1 MMKKTFGVKRS
12 VVGEKTYCLQKR
24 LKGSGLA
31 AAALGIITF
40 ALLMC
45 LTTLGLAQGPDKQ
58 TQEGKK
64 LFEGTCADCHRING
78 QGLPDKF
85 PALAGNPFVVGDPIK
100 VIDTVLNGRKGKL
113 GQMPT
118 WKGTFTDQQIAAIIN
133 YVRQA
138 WSNKGTP
145 VTADMVKK
153 RRK

>member
-1 MMKKTFGVKRS
+1 MKIQFGVQSSEKREKNFLS
-12 VVGEKTYCLQKR
+12 WRWIKGPLWLVVFI
-24 LKGSGLA
+24 
-31 AAALGIITF
+31 GIF
-40 ALLMC
+40 SLALLMSW
-45 LTTLGLAQGPDKQ
+45 TSPGKAQGPEKQ
-58 TQEGKK
+58 IQEGKK

-85 PALAGNPFVVGDPIK
+85 PALAGNSFVVGDPTK

-118 WKGTFTDQQIAAIIN
+118 WKVTFNDQQIAAIIS

-138 WSNKGTP
+138 WSNKAAP
-145 VTADMVKK
+145 ITADMVNK

>member
-1 MMKKTFGVKRS
+1 M
-12 VVGEKTYCLQKR
+12 
-24 LKGSGLA
+24 
-31 AAALGIITF
+31 GIISF
-40 ALLMC
+40 ALLIGWNS
-45 LTTLGLAQGPDKQ
+45 TGQAQGPEKQ
-58 TQEGKK
+58 IQDGKK

-85 PALAGNPFVVGDPIK
+85 PALAGNPFVVGDPVK

-118 WKGTFTDQQIAAIIN
+118 WKGTFTDQQIAAIIS
-133 YVRQA
+133 YARQA

-145 VTADMVKK
+145 ITADMVKK